1 MNGEGDVDTE
11 SGLGS
16 PGSHTTEIVTNY
28 GGAIPQRKLG
38 VFHIP
43 AIITGI
49 SKAWHILDSWSG
61 RTSIVYEWIMFDLF
75 LCGLK

>member
-38 VFHIP
+38 VFEIP

-49 SKAWHILDSWSG
+49 SK
-61 RTSIVYEWIMFDLF
+61 Y
-75 LCGLK
+75 